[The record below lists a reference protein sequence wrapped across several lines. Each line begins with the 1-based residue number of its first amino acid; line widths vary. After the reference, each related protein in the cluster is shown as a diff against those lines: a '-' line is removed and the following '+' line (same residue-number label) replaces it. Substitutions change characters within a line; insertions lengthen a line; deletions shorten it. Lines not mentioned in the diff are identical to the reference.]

1 MEQPMQRPIL
11 LAIAAAAA
19 LSFATFATPASADTT
34 FAAPASADTQ
44 RISFQGI
51 DGSSPAG
58 AHLMLERI
66 RFAADY
72 VCHVRSGPQQ
82 LWEKMQAK
90 HCVEN
95 TVSRTVQRLNNPM
108 LTAALLGTDNYAVA
122 MN

>member
-1 MEQPMQRPIL
+1 MQRPIL
-11 LAIAAAAA
+11 LAIAAAA
-19 LSFATFATPASADTT
+19 LSFAAFAT
-34 FAAPASADTQ
+34 PASADTQ

-51 DGSSPAG
+51 DASSPAG

-66 RFAADY
+66 RFAAND

-90 HCVEN
+90 TCVEN
-95 TVSRTVQRLNNPM
+95 TVSRTVERLNNPM
-108 LTAALLGTDNYAVA
+108 LTAELNGGDTYTVA